1 MLVAVHIK
9 ELSPTGKLRAQK
21 SSNADVVITSARLTQ
36 VFGMASIGGTDI
48 LVILLGVKRDI
59 SL

>member
-9 ELSPTGKLRAQK
+9 ELSPTGMLRAHK
-21 SSNADVVITSARLTQ
+21 STNAYVVITSARLTQ
-36 VFGMASIGGTDI
+36 VFGMTSIGGTDI